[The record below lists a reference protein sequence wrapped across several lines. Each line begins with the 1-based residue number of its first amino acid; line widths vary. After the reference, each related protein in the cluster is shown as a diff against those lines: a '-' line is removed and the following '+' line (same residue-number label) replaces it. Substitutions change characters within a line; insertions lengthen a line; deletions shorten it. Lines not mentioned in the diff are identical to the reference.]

1 VSALAAILPLG
12 LAIGLVMGVLGAG
25 GSILSVPALV
35 YLLGEDP
42 TTATTTSLVIVAVA
56 SLAGMVA
63 HARAGRVRW
72 KDGVIV
78 GLLGIAGSWLGSHVA
93 VGLDPQVLL
102 LGFAVLLL
110 GAAWAMLARRPGAE
124 EPLRP
129 TLPADLPPAP
139 ASPAPADPTLP
150 AERGV
155 VRPKRP
161 DSPNNPAFDEGDAVS
176 GDAGS
181 GDARSTDAGAETVEA
196 ETSEARVVAAA
207 VGFGAARLI
216 LASVARLAVGASG
229 VGLLTGLFGVG
240 GGFVVVPMLVLLLD
254 FPMTAAV
261 GTSLLVIAINA
272 TTALVGRLSASP
284 DLDWG
289 VIVPFAASAV
299 VGVLL
304 GARLAGRLPALL
316 ITRAFAG
323 ILVALGLFV
332 GASALRTLL

>member
-1 VSALAAILPLG
+1 MSALAAILPLG
-12 LAIGLVMGVLGAG
+12 LAIGLVMGMLGAG

-72 KDGVIV
+72 KDGLIV
-78 GLLGIAGSWLGSHVA
+78 GLLGIVGSWLGSHVA

-124 EPLRP
+124 EPLRVGP
-129 TLPADLPPAP
+129 DPRTDPPPPALPATPGEHVVSRSIRPNGTTNHVVGEGKEDPAAADLAE
-139 ASPAPADPTLP
+139 ADQH
-150 AERGV
+150 E
-155 VRPKRP
+155 
-161 DSPNNPAFDEGDAVS
+161 
-176 GDAGS
+176 
-181 GDARSTDAGAETVEA
+181 
-196 ETSEARVVAAA
+196 SEARVAAAA
-207 VGFGAARLI
+207 VGFGAIRLVV
-216 LASVARLAVGASG
+216 ASLARLAVGASG

-272 TTALVGRLSASP
+272 TTALLGRLSVAP

-316 ITRAFAG
+316 LTRVFAG
-323 ILVALGLFV
+323 ILVVLGVFV

>member
-1 VSALAAILPLG
+1 MSALAAILPLG

-78 GLLGIAGSWLGSHVA
+78 GLLGIAGSWLGSNVA

-129 TLPADLPPAP
+129 SLPAAP
-139 ASPAPADPTLP
+139 AQTT
-150 AERGV
+150 
-155 VRPKRP
+155 
-161 DSPNNPAFDEGDAVS
+161 EGE
-176 GDAGS
+176 
-181 GDARSTDAGAETVEA
+181 AGAEAAGA

-272 TTALVGRLSASP
+272 TTALVGRLSAAP

-316 ITRAFAG
+316 ITRVFAG

>member
-1 VSALAAILPLG
+1 VSAIAAILPLG

-78 GLLGIAGSWLGSHVA
+78 GLLGIAGSWLGSRLA
-93 VGLDPQVLL
+93 IGLDPEVLL

-110 GAAWAMLARRPGAE
+110 GAAWAMLARRPGVE
-124 EPLRP
+124 EPLRVGP
-129 TLPADLPPAP
+129 
-139 ASPAPADPTLP
+139 DPP

-155 VRPKRP
+155 VRPIPP
-161 DSPNNPAFDEGDAVS
+161 DSPSNPTFGEGESDGGQ
-176 GDAGS
+176 GDG
-181 GDARSTDAGAETVEA
+181 GQ
-196 ETSEARVVAAA
+196 SEGRVAAAA
-207 VGFGAARLI
+207 VGFGAVRLV
-216 LASVARLAVGASG
+216 LASLARVAVGASG

-254 FPMTAAV
+254 FPMTTAV

-272 TTALVGRLSASP
+272 TTALLGRLSAAP

-332 GASALRTLL
+332 GASALQTLL

>member
-1 VSALAAILPLG
+1 MSALAAILPLG

-35 YLLGEDP
+35 YLLGENP

-129 TLPADLPPAP
+129 
-139 ASPAPADPTLP
+139 SSDP
-150 AERGV
+150 
-155 VRPKRP
+155 
-161 DSPNNPAFDEGDAVS
+161 
-176 GDAGS
+176 GS
-181 GDARSTDAGAETVEA
+181 
-196 ETSEARVVAAA
+196 ETSEARVVADA

>member
-1 VSALAAILPLG
+1 MSALAAILPLG

-72 KDGVIV
+72 KDGLIV
-78 GLLGIAGSWLGSHVA
+78 GLLGIAGSWLGSQVA

-129 TLPADLPPAP
+129 T
-139 ASPAPADPTLP
+139 TP

-155 VRPKRP
+155 RRPIRSNGTP
-161 DSPNNPAFDEGDAVS
+161 NPAFGE
-176 GDAGS
+176 
-181 GDARSTDAGAETVEA
+181 EA
-196 ETSEARVVAAA
+196 ADHEESEARVVAAA
-207 VGFGAARLI
+207 VGFGAIRLVVVS
-216 LASVARLAVGASG
+216 LARLAVGASG

-261 GTSLLVIAINA
+261 GTSLLVIVINA
-272 TTALVGRLSASP
+272 TSALFGRLSAAP

-299 VGVLL
+299 VGVLV

-316 ITRAFAG
+316 LTRAFAG